1 MKLKNMKDLAP
12 HIYRQRL
19 LLEGLYG
26 IEVTEE
32 IIERYFDV
40 ILNAL
45 HLNSY
50 KDPII
55 HSSQDIG
62 GDLYQGYEAFIPLIE
77 SGIVLYTW
85 ESSKFLSIL
94 IYTCKKFSIETALEK
109 TKMFFKIDS
118 IEVMEF

>member
-109 TKMFFKIDS
+109 TKMFFKLFT
-118 IEVMEF
+118 IEIMYI